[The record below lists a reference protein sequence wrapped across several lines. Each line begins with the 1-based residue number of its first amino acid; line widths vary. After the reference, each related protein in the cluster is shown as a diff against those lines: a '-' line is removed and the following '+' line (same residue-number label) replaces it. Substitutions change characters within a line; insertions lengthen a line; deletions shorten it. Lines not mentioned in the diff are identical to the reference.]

1 MNLLDTLTPSNFRPN
16 QSQAR
21 KVTFK
26 SPEDIKADR
35 EASIEKEEKREAYRQ
50 KVIEKV
56 RFNNWSRKRA
66 TQVKKVKSL
75 RDQLNRALKL
85 LEVIDS
91 EKPLPLVVGIPVF
104 CELESLHVVEKK
116 KIPSSSQSPSK

>member
-1 MNLLDTLTPSNFRPN
+1 MNLLDTLTPTYRPDV
-16 QSQAR
+16 SKAR
-21 KVTFK
+21 KVSFK

-66 TQVKKVKSL
+66 TQVKKIKSL

-85 LEVIDS
+85 LEAIDH
-91 EKPLPLVVGIPVF
+91 EKPVSVVVGIPVF
-104 CELESLHVVEKK
+104 TELESLHVVPKEKV
-116 KIPSSSQSPSK
+116 SP

>member
-16 QSQAR
+16 NSQAR
-21 KVTFK
+21 KVSFK

-66 TQVKKVKSL
+66 TQVKKIKSL

-85 LEVIDS
+85 LEAIDH
-91 EKPLPLVVGIPVF
+91 EKPLQTVVTDSDKRVLAPLDVVTTQEIPVF
-104 CELESLHVVEKK
+104 TQQAV
-116 KIPSSSQSPSK
+116 

>member
-1 MNLLDTLTPSNFRPN
+1 MSLLDTLTPSNFRPN
-16 QSQAR
+16 NSQAR

-26 SPEDIKADR
+26 SPEDLKADR

-85 LEVIDS
+85 LEAIDD
-91 EKPLPLVVGIPVF
+91 EKPVSVVVGIPVF
-104 CELESLHVVEKK
+104 CELESIHVVTKEKV
-116 KIPSSSQSPSK
+116 SPSV

>member
-1 MNLLDTLTPSNFRPN
+1 MSLLDTLTPSNFRPN
-16 QSQAR
+16 NSQAR

-26 SPEDIKADR
+26 SQEDLKADR
-35 EASIEKEEKREAYRQ
+35 EASVEKEEKREAYRQ
-50 KVIEKV
+50 KVIEKI

-104 CELESLHVVEKK
+104 CELESLHDYKEQQV
-116 KIPSSSQSPSK
+116 SLSPQQNL